1 MCSPWR
7 GAHYK
12 SRTNK
17 EGIYSCCCCCWW
29 WFQHVMLHCF
39 SFPLHLTNTRWFFT
53 PVPRN
58 TLSCCCRRRFRPRDR
73 DKLVC
78 LIAMHR
84 KSVGLA
90 SRAVL
95 CTSIAFDRCKA
106 LLHSRP
112 DSTAYCIKNI
122 YTDLFDVEKISN
134 IASVH

>member
-1 MCSPWR
+1 MVP
-7 GAHYK
+7 
-12 SRTNK
+12 
-17 EGIYSCCCCCWW
+17 
-29 WFQHVMLHCF
+29 
-39 SFPLHLTNTRWFFT
+39 TRHATLLLISIAPDKHSVVFFT

-58 TLSCCCRRRFRPRDR
+58 TLSCCCRQRFRPRGR

-78 LIAMHR
+78 LIAMHM

-112 DSTAYCIKNI
+112 DSTAYCTKNI
-122 YTDLFDVEKISN
+122 YTDVEKISN
-134 IASVH
+134 ITSVH